1 MHKRLKIKKGQLAL
15 LRLRAAIAALSND
28 LVKLDIKPYRIVVR
42 KIFLVDH
49 EVKTVGKMG
58 NNIKFEV
65 RSSEAHHN
73 EAHFHITI
81 RGQGSGSYRISDL
94 SPIETSIPKI
104 IEKKLLVWA
113 WEHRQILVD
122 TWNEYHGYRVTIE

>member
-1 MHKRLKIKKGQLAL
+1 MYRHFKIKKEQLTL
-15 LRLRAAIAALSND
+15 LQLVAVITALSNY
-28 LVKLDIKPYRIVVR
+28 LVGSSRKPYRINVR
-42 KIFLVDH
+42 KIPLV
-49 EVKTVGKMG
+49 EREAKSVGKIE

-94 SPIETSIPKI
+94 SPIKTNIPKT
-104 IEKKLLVWA
+104 IEKKLIAWA
-113 WEHRQILVD
+113 QEKRQILVD
-122 TWNEYHGYRVTIE
+122 TWNEYHGHIVSVE